1 MKEERIDTARHQLC
15 EGMLNL
21 YFVFCGVL
29 GAKSVFNAKLI
40 VFRAANFAPI
50 YK

>member
-1 MKEERIDTARHQLC
+1 MKEERIDTGRRNL
-15 EGMLNL
+15 MLN
-21 YFVFCGVL
+21 YHFVFCGML

-50 YK
+50 CK